1 MPSIAFSDRSSSTI
15 TFFRENKS
23 NRNVLI
29 PSSNSS
35 MQNLE
40 YFFART
46 SLLVDLIYLV
56 LTGLFSLTRQM
67 TPGTTFTVS
76 AGLLEQEMSARAC
89 YFYLKVK
96 LGSCGT

>member
-1 MPSIAFSDRSSSTI
+1 MPSIAFSDRSTSTTTI
-15 TFFRENKS
+15 FRENKS

-29 PSSNSS
+29 RSSNSS

-40 YFFART
+40 YFFAQM

-67 TPGTTFTVS
+67 TPGTKFTVS

-89 YFYLKVK
+89 YFCLKAN
-96 LGSCGT
+96 LGS